1 MKPTATT
8 NIRRTTRPSKELAIT
23 VLAFA
28 MFLIFSN
35 TANAML
41 SKRNSVGSN
50 DSSEVYAMQTRRK
63 GGRTKPRHRAVA
75 SEQGLLVETMAGK
88 VVQEQR
94 ANDHFHPAS
103 TIKLATA
110 LFALHTFG
118 ADFEFETTAST
129 NGRFDASTGTV
140 EGDLFVEGKDPSFRL
155 EHAIDLARELNK
167 QGIKR
172 VTGRLLVAANF
183 TMASNFSATVS
194 AAILRTTMNARK
206 RSCTAVEAFKEVYG
220 DSASAANYS
229 VEVQGGAGVGAA
241 PSTAS
246 VLTKHKSAT
255 VREILKSMLCYS
267 DNFMAEKFG
276 AIMGGAKALNNF
288 LVTSIQL
295 PTVDVKVDSTSGLG
309 NVSITPEAMMS
320 VLRALIAELKQHDLR
335 LQDILPVAG
344 IDEGTLQHRF
354 TEPNRSGTVVAKTGT
369 HIRNQGGISA
379 LVGETQTAQGPLL
392 FVILNRHGN
401 VPRFREKQNELV
413 ESIQDQFGGPV
424 KMPYTHTKLAIAM
437 RPSPCS

>member
-1 MKPTATT
+1 MNLTSTT
-8 NIRRTTRPSKELAIT
+8 NIRRTSRPSQGFALT

-28 MFLIFSN
+28 VFFIFSS
-35 TANAML
+35 TANATS
-41 SKRNSVGSN
+41 SKRNSVGSV
-50 DSSEVYAMQTRRK
+50 DSSEDYAMQTRRK
-63 GGRTKPRHRAVA
+63 GGRTKPRHRAA
-75 SEQGLLVETMAGK
+75 TSEQGLLVETMEGD
-88 VVQEQR
+88 VVQKQR
-94 ANDHFHPAS
+94 ITDQFHPAS

-110 LFALHTFG
+110 LFTLRTFG
-118 ADFEFETTAST
+118 AEFEFETVAST
-129 NGRFDASTGTV
+129 NGRFDATTGTV
-140 EGDLFVEGKDPSFRL
+140 EGDLYVEGKDPSFRL

-172 VTGRLLVAANF
+172 VTGRLIVSSNF
-183 TMASNFSATVS
+183 TMQSNFSAAAS
-194 AAILRTTMNARK
+194 AALLRTTMNARK
-206 RSCTAVEAFKEVYG
+206 RSCTAVEAFKETYG
-220 DSASAANYS
+220 DLTAGDYS
-229 VEVQGGAGVGAA
+229 VEVQGGAGVGTA
-241 PSTAS
+241 PATAIS
-246 VLTKHKSAT
+246 LAKHKSAT

-276 AIMGGAKALNNF
+276 AITGGAKALNNF

-295 PTVDVKVDSTSGLG
+295 PSGDVKVGTTSGLG
-309 NVSITPEAMMS
+309 NVSITPEAMMK
-320 VLRALIAELKQHDLR
+320 VLRALIAELKVHNLR
-335 LQDILPVAG
+335 LQDICPVAG

-354 TEPNRSGTVVAKTGT
+354 TEPNRPGTVVAKTGT

-379 LVGETQTAQGPLL
+379 LVGETYTAQGPLL

-424 KMPYTHTKLAIAM
+424 KMPYTHQKLAIAM